1 MQATKMA
8 NVRSTSF
15 LGTSVKRTNVP
26 WTVPARATRVL
37 EVRAAGKEAGVGV
50 YGTKAGMTQVFTRK
64 GNSVPVTVI
73 SLGEGTF
80 VTQVRETKRAP
91 KERGRRTKSNGTAN
105 G

>member
-1 MQATKMA
+1 M
-8 NVRSTSF
+8 
-15 LGTSVKRTNVP
+15 
-26 WTVPARATRVL
+26 L

-91 KERGRRTKSNGTAN
+91 KERGGGRNPTEPRMDKAKGWER
-105 G
+105 